1 MKNLLNVLSVW
12 IIFKFQTM
20 DIHVSLK
27 IVMIGLYLTS
37 ILISFNK
44 LNVLIAL
51 MDLAIGKQL
60 KDVSH
65 VKTISH

>member
-1 MKNLLNVLSVW
+1 MKNLLNVQSVW
-12 IIFKFQTM
+12 IIFKFQMM

-27 IVMIGLYLTS
+27 IVMIGLYLMS
-37 ILISFNK
+37 ILINFNK

-51 MDLAIGKQL
+51 MDLVIGKLL
-60 KDVSH
+60 KDVNH